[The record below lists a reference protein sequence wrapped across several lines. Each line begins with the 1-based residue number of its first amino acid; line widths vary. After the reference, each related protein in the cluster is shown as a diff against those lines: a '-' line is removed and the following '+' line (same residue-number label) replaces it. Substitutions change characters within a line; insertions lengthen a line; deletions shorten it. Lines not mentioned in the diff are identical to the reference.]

1 MKNLELWAVSA
12 ANGDQTAK
20 LEIINQFRPLLRKY
34 AYKLNYEDAFYDLEL
49 KLLEILTMP
58 FFNNPQNTEE
68 QIVSYIHRAIVNEYI
83 RLNKAL
89 NVLRNR
95 MILYS
100 DLGDDQQYMV
110 ETICAYTSAYAEID
124 SQLLLYLALV
134 RKIATLHYVGQVS
147 QLVPTICRTGHIRR
161 PFRMWQRE
169 FTRVSTSLQMTVQ

>member
-95 MILYS
+95 MIL
-100 DLGDDQQYMV
+100 
-110 ETICAYTSAYAEID
+110 
-124 SQLLLYLALV
+124 
-134 RKIATLHYVGQVS
+134 R
-147 QLVPTICRTGHIRR
+147 
-161 PFRMWQRE
+161 
-169 FTRVSTSLQMTVQ
+169 

>member
-34 AYKLNYEDAFYDLEL
+34 AYKLNYEHAFYDLEL

-124 SQLLLYLALV
+124 SQLLLYGLSESEQ
-134 RKIATLHYVGQVS
+134 IAVKRIVIDGETAAAVAK
-147 QLVPTICRTGHIRR
+147 QLGCTRQSVNQAK
-161 PFRMWQRE
+161 QRGLNKLK
-169 FTRVSTSLQMTVQ
+169 RNLQA